1 MATYQLPLDG
11 STIYRKENTSEKH
24 TSGPSTVGMN
34 HRRKVNDGP
43 PVLVMWAYFL
53 GLASIAV
60 VVIGGQFPWFTLAPA
75 IVLLMVTHFRHVEAK
90 YQRKSSDGR
99 GIDYRTV

>member
-1 MATYQLPLDG
+1 MATYQLPLDS
-11 STIYRKENTSEKH
+11 STTYKKES
-24 TSGPSTVGMN
+24 TSGKHASEPSAGGVD

-75 IVLLMVTHFRHVEAK
+75 VVLLMVTHFRHVEAK
-90 YQRKSSDGR
+90 YQRKFSDGR